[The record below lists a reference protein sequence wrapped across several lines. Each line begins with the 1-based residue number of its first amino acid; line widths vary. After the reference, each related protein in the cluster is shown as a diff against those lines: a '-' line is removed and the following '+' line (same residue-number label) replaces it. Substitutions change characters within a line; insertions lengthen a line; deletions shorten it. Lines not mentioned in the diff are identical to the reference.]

1 MSTSRTGR
9 LRHALDALYD
19 TYNRRGFVHPDPLEF
34 LYLYDDPGDRE
45 IVALLA
51 SGLAYGRVAQIL
63 RSVRGLLDRM
73 GPSPLAFLKGTS
85 PGSLT
90 EVFAGFKHRWTTGR
104 EVADLL
110 AGARRVIERYGSLG
124 QCLAGHL
131 RPEHDTVLPALA
143 EFAEK
148 LRVGGRNSLLPSIT
162 AGGACKRLHLM
173 LRWLVRRDAVDPGG
187 WEEISPHLLIVP
199 VDTHMH
205 QVGVALGMCKP
216 GQAAG
221 RAALA
226 MTEAFRAI
234 QPSDPVRYDFA
245 LTRLGIRKELD
256 LGVFLASCR
265 E

>member
-1 MSTSRTGR
+1 MSRVGR

-19 TYNRRGFVHPDPLEF
+19 TYNRREFVHPDPLEF

-63 RSVRGLLDRM
+63 ASVRGLLDRM
-73 GPSPLAFLKGTS
+73 GASPLAFLGRTAD
-85 PGSLT
+85 GDLT
-90 EVFAGFKHRWTTGR
+90 EVFRDFKHRWTTGR
-104 EVADLL
+104 EVGDVL
-110 AGARRVIERYGSLG
+110 AGARRVIDRHGSLG
-124 QCLAGHL
+124 RCLTGHL
-131 RPEHDTVLPALA
+131 RPDHGTVLPALA
-143 EFAEK
+143 GFAEEM
-148 LRVGGRNSLLPSIT
+148 RVGGRNSLLPSVA

-187 WEEISPHLLIVP
+187 WEGISPGLLVVP

-205 QVGVALGMCKP
+205 RVAVALGLCGP
-216 GQAAG
+216 GQAGA

-234 QPSDPVRYDFA
+234 QPSDPARYDFA

-256 LGVFLASCR
+256 LGAFLESCR